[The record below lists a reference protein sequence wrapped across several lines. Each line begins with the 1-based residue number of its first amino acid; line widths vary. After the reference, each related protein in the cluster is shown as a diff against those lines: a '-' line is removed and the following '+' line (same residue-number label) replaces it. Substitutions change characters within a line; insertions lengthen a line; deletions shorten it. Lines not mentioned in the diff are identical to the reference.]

1 MHSVSFWT
9 VTKTDQRIPPHNAA
23 CNKSVSLSHKD
34 PAENAVQ
41 AYTTFVHTLLWV
53 VLYIKTASCSAPF
66 ESFKI
71 HRDGHTNFSAQGSQP
86 SNDLLSI
93 QPDSSQT
100 VKPQQ
105 MGTLCPGNGRGARL
119 PTIYTAN
126 RPQPQGRPQGSPLQA
141 GAPDGT
147 HDRPQPQGRPQ
158 GRPQGSPLQA
168 GAPVTPM
175 ADRNRKGRPYRRVPT
190 MTPMTDRNRKGD
202 RKGRPCRR
210 VPPMTPMADRTG
222 NHKGDPVGAPLAG
235 APGDTHDR
243 PQPAHGK
250 IWPRPSPLGHTEE
263 AGTQK
268 TEFLPETRFLNVP
281 SPPAPS

>member
-105 MGTLCPGNGRGARL
+105 MGTLCPGNGRGAQL
-119 PTIYTAN
+119 PAKYT
-126 RPQPQGRPQGSPLQA
+126 QP
-141 GAPDGT
+141 
-147 HDRPQPQGRPQ
+147 
-158 GRPQGSPLQA
+158 
-168 GAPVTPM
+168 
-175 ADRNRKGRPYRRVPT
+175 
-190 MTPMTDRNRKGD
+190 TDRNH
-202 RKGRPCRR
+202 
-210 VPPMTPMADRTG
+210 T
-222 NHKGDPVGAPLAG
+222 GDPVGAPLAG
-235 APGDTHDR
+235 APVT
-243 PQPAHGK
+243 P
-250 IWPRPSPLGHTEE
+250 WPTVQ
-263 AGTQK
+263 AT
-268 TEFLPETRFLNVP
+268 TRATP
-281 SPPAPS
+281 